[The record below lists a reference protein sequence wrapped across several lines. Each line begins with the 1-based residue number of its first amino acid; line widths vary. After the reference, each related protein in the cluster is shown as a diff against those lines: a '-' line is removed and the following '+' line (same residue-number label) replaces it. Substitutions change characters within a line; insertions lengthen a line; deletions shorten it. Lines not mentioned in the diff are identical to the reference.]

1 MKVAILFDDVDAR
14 ADATPDERGV
24 LEAVDAVEAVL
35 VAEEHTVVRV
45 PVGARAGTWTAA
57 LERAAPDVAY
67 NLCEGVAGHS
77 ALEPHAAAV
86 VELLGLSMTG
96 CPSETLALCRRKDRV
111 NALLGQAG
119 IPVPAWTVAWPGR
132 APEHAARV
140 AAGWVRFPAIV
151 KPAGEDGSVG
161 ITQASVAHDEAT
173 LERALAAAA
182 PWGDVLIQEFV
193 GRREVV
199 VGIVGDEVLPPAE
212 IDFGALPA
220 GLSPMVSYEAKWSA
234 GSAEDAGT
242 LPVCPAEVPAEVEVR
257 ARALAAD
264 AWRLVGGRG
273 YGRVDFRLEDDGSL
287 FVLEV
292 NPNPDL
298 APVAGLARMARA
310 HGWSYGE
317 LVARILLEAAPH
329 GRRQR

>member
-1 MKVAILFDDVDAR
+1 
-14 ADATPDERGV
+14 
-24 LEAVDAVEAVL
+24 
-35 VAEEHTVVRV
+35 
-45 PVGARAGTWTAA
+45 
-57 LERAAPDVAY
+57 
-67 NLCEGVAGHS
+67 
-77 ALEPHAAAV
+77 
-86 VELLGLSMTG
+86 
-96 CPSETLALCRRKDRV
+96 
-111 NALLGQAG
+111 
-119 IPVPAWTVAWPGR
+119 
-132 APEHAARV
+132 
-140 AAGWVRFPAIV
+140 
-151 KPAGEDGSVG
+151 
-161 ITQASVAHDEAT
+161 
-173 LERALAAAA
+173 
-182 PWGDVLIQEFV
+182 
-193 GRREVV
+193 
-199 VGIVGDEVLPPAE
+199 
-212 IDFGALPA
+212 
-220 GLSPMVSYEAKWSA
+220 MVSYEAKWTA

-242 LPVCPAEVPAEVEVR
+242 MPVCPAEVPAEVEVR

>member
-24 LEAVDAVEAVL
+24 LEAVDAVEAAL
-35 VAEEHTVVRV
+35 AAEGHAPVRV
-45 PVGARAGTWTAA
+45 PVGAATGAWLGR
-57 LERAAPDVAY
+57 LEREAPDVAY
-67 NLCEGVAGHS
+67 NLCEGVAGR
-77 ALEPHAAAV
+77 ADLEPHVAAV
-86 VELLGLSMTG
+86 VELLGLPMTG
-96 CPSETLALCRRKDRV
+96 CAAETLALCRRKDRV

-119 IPVPAWTVAWPGR
+119 IPVPAWTVTWPARDG
-132 APEHAARV
+132 AHAARV

-161 ITQASVAHDEAT
+161 ITQASVAPDEAA
-173 LERALAAAA
+173 LGRALTAAA
-182 PWGDVLIQEFV
+182 PFGDVLVQEFV

-212 IDFGALPA
+212 IDFAALPA

-234 GSAEDAGT
+234 GSAEDVGT
-242 LPVCPAEVPAEVEVR
+242 RPVCPADVSEEVEER

-273 YGRVDFRLEDDGSL
+273 YGRVDFRLDEDGSL
-287 FVLEV
+287 HLIEV

-298 APVAGLARMARA
+298 APVAGLARMADA
-310 HGWSYGE
+310 HGWSYRE
-317 LVARILLEAAPH
+317 LVARILLGATPH